1 MTPDEIILTAVDLFQ
16 KQGYHATTVRQI
28 STALGVTSA
37 ALYYHFPG
45 KEAILESI
53 FDMAMTTAEKH
64 LDDLLASDY
73 PAEVRLQKLVQEHA
87 MAVIEDLPLMTV
99 FFNEMKNLP
108 AESRVRALARQ
119 RDYQMKMRSVIS
131 EAISAGYIDDVNPAI
146 VVYAILGMCN
156 WLHHWY
162 KADGQL
168 SPEQIGALF
177 SRIISSG
184 IARSTVTQSV
194 CSV

>member
-1 MTPDEIILTAVDLFQ
+1 MTPDEIIITAVALFQ

-37 ALYYHFPG
+37 ALYYYFPG
-45 KEAILESI
+45 KEAILEAI

-64 LDDLLASDY
+64 LQDLLASDY

-99 FFNEMKNLP
+99 FFNEMNNLP
-108 AESRVRALARQ
+108 PESRARALARQ
-119 RDYQMKMRSVIS
+119 RDYQMKMRSIIS

-177 SRIISSG
+177 SRIISNG
-184 IARSTVTQSV
+184 IARVTTTRSA
-194 CSV
+194 CSA